1 MRKMMLGG
9 AAIATLLLAWFAPDE
24 DNLVVAQASANTR
37 PAVAGVAN
45 MATVAEPAAATPLV
59 STPMIAP
66 ALRIHS
72 RNDDSDEDPGNL
84 FTGGAAAQTSTLK
97 PAAARAAQAASD
109 SGAAAGAGAGAGA
122 AQPIAYLGRY
132 TDNGKSA
139 FLLQADGQDIVARVG
154 DALPGGYRLDAA
166 SDSALTITHLATHQ
180 TTTLATG
187 EAN

>member
-1 MRKMMLGG
+1 MRKMVLGG
-9 AAIATLLLAWFAPDE
+9 AAIATLLLAWFAPDD

-37 PAVAGVAN
+37 AAVSDVAGA
-45 MATVAEPAAATPLV
+45 ATVAEPVATALV
-59 STPMIAP
+59 SVPTIAP

-72 RNDDSDEDPGNL
+72 RNDDGDEDPGNL
-84 FTGGAAAQTSTLK
+84 FAGGAAAQTSTLK
-97 PAAARAAQAASD
+97 PAAARTAQAAGPD
-109 SGAAAGAGAGAGA
+109 SGATATAA